1 MNLLIITNHFW
12 PENFRIND
20 LALGLI
26 KNGHRVTVLTGV
38 PDYPE
43 GKFFPGYGIFKRR
56 QENYQGIKIRRV
68 PRVPRGQGGKLRLT
82 LSFLSFALCGCL
94 LAPMYFPRSFD
105 LILVFETSP
114 VTVGLP
120 ALVLKRLRNIPI
132 MFWVQ
137 DLWPE
142 SLSATGAVSS
152 SLLLGLVGLLVQLI
166 YRGSDLML
174 AQSRAFF
181 PSIEKYGGSR
191 EKIVYL
197 PNTAEDFYRPVQVEA
212 KAPERSLLPRGF
224 ILMFAGNIG
233 AAQDFETIL
242 SAAEV
247 LKDQRDLHWV
257 ILGDGRRRAWV
268 EDQVGIRGLGNT
280 VHLLGRHPPET
291 MPRFFALADALLVTL
306 KKEPIF
312 ALTIPAKVQSYLAC
326 SKPVIASLDGEGARV
341 VQEADAGLAG
351 PAGDSAALADNVLAM
366 YHLPTSKRRAMGL
379 RGRGYFE
386 RHFERQ
392 MLLDRLEKLM
402 QEVKGDQGRVLEKG
416 ILGRKMP
423 IR

>member
-20 LALGLI
+20 LALGL
-26 KNGHRVTVLTGV
+26 KKKGHRVTVLSGV

-56 QENYQGIKIRRV
+56 QEDYQGIKIWRV
-68 PRVPRGQGGKLRLT
+68 PLVPRDQGGKLRLT
-82 LSFLSFALCGCL
+82 LNFLSFALCGCL
-94 LAPMYFPRSFD
+94 LAPRYCTGPFD

-120 ALVLKRLRNIPI
+120 ALVVKKLRKIPI
-132 MFWVQ
+132 IFWVQ

-152 SLLLGLVGLLVQLI
+152 SLLLRLVGLLVQLI
-166 YRGSDLML
+166 YRGSDLIM

-191 EKIVYL
+191 EKIVYF
-197 PNTAEDFYRPVQVEA
+197 PNSAEGFYRPVQVEA
-212 KAPERSLLPRGF
+212 QAPERALLPHGF
-224 ILMFAGNIG
+224 TLMFAGNIG

-242 SAAEV
+242 AAAEL
-247 LKDQRDLHWV
+247 LKDRRDLHWV

-268 EDQVGIRGLGNT
+268 ADQVRARGLSDR
-280 VHLLGRHPPET
+280 VHLLGRYPPEA
-291 MPRFFALADALLVTL
+291 MPRFFAVADALLVTL

-326 SKPVIASLDGEGARV
+326 SKPVIAALDGEGARV
-341 VQEADAGLAG
+341 VQEAGAGLAS

-366 YHLPTSKRRAMGL
+366 YHLSKSQRRAMGL
-379 RGRGYFE
+379 RGRSYFEKHFE
-386 RHFERQ
+386 RH
-392 MLLDRLEKLM
+392 MLLDRLEELM
-402 QEVKGDQGRVLEKG
+402 REVKGTEGRVLEKAF
-416 ILGRKMP
+416 
-423 IR
+423 

>member
-20 LALGLI
+20 LAVGLI
-26 KNGHRVTVLTGV
+26 KKGHRVTVLSGV

-43 GKFFPGYGIFKRR
+43 GKFFPGYGVFKRR
-56 QENYQGIKIRRV
+56 QEDYQGVKIRRV
-68 PRVPRGQGGKLRLT
+68 PLVPRGHGGKLRLS
-82 LSFLSFALCGCL
+82 LNFLSFALCGCL
-94 LAPMYFPRSFD
+94 LGPIFFPESFD
-105 LILVFETSP
+105 LMLVFETSP

-120 ALVLKRLRNIPI
+120 ALIFKRLRNIPI

-152 SLLLGLVGLLVQLI
+152 GPLLGLVGLLVQLI
-166 YRGSDLML
+166 YRSSDLIL

-181 PSIEKYGGSR
+181 PSIEKYGGAR
-191 EKIVYL
+191 EKIVYV

-212 KAPERSLLPRGF
+212 EAPERGLLPQGF

-242 SAAEV
+242 AAAEL
-247 LKDQRDLHWV
+247 LKDQTDLHWV

-268 EDQVGIRGLGNT
+268 EDQVRARGLSGT
-280 VHLLGRHPPET
+280 VHLLGRYPPEA

-306 KKEPIF
+306 KREPIF

-341 VQEADAGLAG
+341 VQEAGAGLAG
-351 PAGDSAALADNVLAM
+351 PAGDSAALADNALAM
-366 YHLPTSKRRAMGL
+366 CHLSDPQRRAMGL
-379 RGRGYFE
+379 RGRTYFE
-386 RHFERQ
+386 QHFERQ
-392 MLLDRLEKLM
+392 MLLDRLEELM
-402 QEVKGDQGRVLEKG
+402 REVKGARGESRSS
-416 ILGRKMP
+416 
-423 IR
+423 